1 MAVIHILASFLM
13 RNFVFSMFAGGLFC
27 ACTPSHPSTAPAP
40 TDADAAARAAI
51 ASERTIDPARIP
63 ESAIGVPPMSITSND
78 TTLAPLAYGLA
89 ELLSNDL
96 ARSSRLTV
104 VERLRIDAVLRE
116 LRLSTSGAVDSAS
129 AARVG
134 RLIGARR
141 LVVGGVRQLPGG
153 DLQITAQVADV
164 ATRGVTT
171 AVSARAPLARIIDA
185 EAQLALQIFNALRI
199 TLTPA
204 ERAAI
209 EAAPTRNVAAL
220 LAYSRGVRD
229 ESFGRYGAAAQQYR
243 AALQADPG
251 FVDASVRMS
260 GVESRA
266 GNTVVANRRSTRTTS
281 SGNRAA
287 AVAAGNVNSS
297 LADLMDGGA
306 AGAVAMGVASNIT
319 PVQQRLLVTITI
331 FIQPTP

>member
-1 MAVIHILASFLM
+1 M
-13 RNFVFSMFAGGLFC
+13 RRWRIPSISPLGGRVLLGALVS
-27 ACTPSHPSTAPAP
+27 ACSSGRPTPAP
-40 TDADAAARAAI
+40 SPADADAAARAAI
-51 ASERTIDPARIP
+51 AAERTIDPSKIP
-63 ESAIGVPPMSITSND
+63 DRAVAVPPMSVTSTD

-89 ELLSNDL
+89 ELLANDL

-116 LRLSTSGAVDSAS
+116 LRLSTSGAVDSSS

-134 RLIGARR
+134 RIIGARR
-141 LVVGGVRQLPGG
+141 LIIGGVAQLPNG

-164 ATRGVTT
+164 VTRGVAT
-171 AVSARAPLARIIDA
+171 AVSARAPLARIFDA
-185 EAQLALQIFNALRI
+185 ESALAFQIFNALGI
-199 TLTPA
+199 TLTPG

-229 ESFGRYGAAAQQYR
+229 EYFGRYGQAAQQYQ
-243 AALQADPG
+243 AALQADPN
-251 FVDASVRMS
+251 FVNASLRMS
-260 GVESRA
+260 GLTGVTAA
-266 GNTVVANRRSTRTTS
+266 GGGAPANRRSTRSAS

-287 AVAAGNVNSS
+287 ATAAGNVNSS
-297 LADLMDGGA
+297 LADLADGGA
-306 AGAVAMGVASNIT
+306 AGAVAAGIASNLT

>member
-1 MAVIHILASFLM
+1 M
-13 RNFVFSMFAGGLFC
+13 RNPAFATVVGVVLC
-27 ACTPSHPSTAPAP
+27 ACTTGRSTVAP
-40 TDADAAARAAI
+40 TPVDADAAARAAI
-51 ASERTIDPARIP
+51 ASERTIDPTRIP
-63 ESAIGVPPMSITSND
+63 ERAIAVPPMSITSSD

-89 ELLSNDL
+89 ELLANDL

-104 VERLRIDAVLRE
+104 VERLRVDAVLRE
-116 LRLSTSGAVDSAS
+116 LRLSTTGVVDSAS
-129 AARVG
+129 ATRVG

-141 LVVGGVRQLPGG
+141 LIVGGVRQLPGG
-153 DLQITAQVADV
+153 DLQITARVADV
-164 ATRGVTT
+164 MTNGVTT

-185 EAQLALQIFNALRI
+185 ESQLAFQIFNALGI
-199 TLTPA
+199 TLTPG

-260 GVESRA
+260 GVEARA
-266 GNTVVANRRSTRTTS
+266 SNAVVADRRLARAAS
-281 SGNRAA
+281 SGNSAA
-287 AVAAGNVNSS
+287 AAAAGNVNSS
-297 LADLMDGGA
+297 LADLANGGA

>member
-1 MAVIHILASFLM
+1 MMRHSLLSILLGFVVACAST
-13 RNFVFSMFAGGLFC
+13 R
-27 ACTPSHPSTAPAP
+27 PSSAP
-40 TDADAAARAAI
+40 TPADADAAAHAAI
-51 ASERTIDPARIP
+51 ASEKTIDPTRIP
-63 ESAIGVPPMSITSND
+63 ERAVAVPPMSITSSD

-89 ELLSNDL
+89 ELLANDL

-116 LRLSTSGAVDSAS
+116 LRLSTSGVVDSSS

-141 LVVGGVRQLPGG
+141 LIVGRVRQLPGG

-164 ATRGVTT
+164 LTSGVTT
-171 AVSARAPLARIIDA
+171 AVSARAPLARIFDA
-185 EAQLALQIFNALRI
+185 EAALAFQIFNALGI
-199 TLTPA
+199 TLTPG

-243 AALQADPG
+243 AALQADPS
-251 FVDASVRMS
+251 FVDAGLRMS
-260 GVESRA
+260 GVEARA
-266 GNTVVANRRSTRTTS
+266 ASAPVANRRSARVTS
-281 SGNRAA
+281 PGNRAA
-287 AVAAGNVNSS
+287 ATAAGSVNSS
-297 LADLMDGGA
+297 LADLANGGA
-306 AGAVAMGVASNIT
+306 AAAVAMNAVPNIT
-319 PVQQRLLVTITI
+319 PVQQQLLVTITI

>member
-1 MAVIHILASFLM
+1 LIV
-13 RNFVFSMFAGGLFC
+13 GGL
-27 ACTPSHPSTAPAP
+27 
-40 TDADAAARAAI
+40 
-51 ASERTIDPARIP
+51 
-63 ESAIGVPPMSITSND
+63 
-78 TTLAPLAYGLA
+78 
-89 ELLSNDL
+89 
-96 ARSSRLTV
+96 
-104 VERLRIDAVLRE
+104 
-116 LRLSTSGAVDSAS
+116 
-129 AARVG
+129 
-134 RLIGARR
+134 
-141 LVVGGVRQLPGG
+141 RQLPGG

-164 ATRGVTT
+164 VNSRVTT

-185 EAQLALQIFNALRI
+185 ESQLAFQIFNALGI

-204 ERAAI
+204 ERASI

-251 FVDASVRMS
+251 FIDASARMS
-260 GVESRA
+260 SVESRA
-266 GNTVVANRRSTRTTS
+266 GNAVVANRRSTRAAS

-287 AVAAGNVNSS
+287 ATAAGNVNSS
-297 LADLMDGGA
+297 LADLVDGGA